1 MNVLSKEAEIAIVR
15 LVNAAINEARYNQ
28 KQESRDIM
36 NQEQACHY
44 LQIGPETLKDWE
56 TKGLKVI
63 QVGKKAMYLKELIHE
78 FLMRHVI

>member
-15 LVNAAINEARYNQ
+15 SVNAALNEVIDNQ

-44 LQIGPETLKDWE
+44 LQIGPETLRDWE
-56 TKGLKVI
+56 TRGLKVI
-63 QVGKKAMYLKELIHE
+63 QVDKKAMYSKELIHE